1 MAKVKVTDLKIGDYL
16 SRPVYRNDFQTILYE
31 GTKIS
36 ENDITILKKEG
47 IEYVDVFSDAPR
59 KINEHEREIITKEIH
74 EDCTKKVKKLIST
87 HVCSNNANLKEL
99 SDTAENI
106 VDDIFKTEEIASRI
120 FDVKQK
126 AGDLYDHSV
135 TVSTLSILTAL
146 KLNLSH
152 DEVCDIGIG
161 GLLHDLGL
169 KYITIDYL
177 NKSYDDFNA
186 DDLFEYKKHTLYG
199 FSSVEEEKW
208 MATCSK
214 RIVLQH
220 HERLDGTG
228 YPFRQ
233 KVISLPVKIVA
244 VCDAFHD
251 RISGIGV
258 NEMKVD
264 EALRDIE
271 KYRDIYY
278 DGKVVDIFE
287 SFIAL
292 YPVGT
297 KVLTSKG
304 EEAIVIEQT
313 EYSTDK
319 PIIKLLKNQKGEEYT
334 RDKFINLS
342 EIRTVYIEK
351 SL

>member
-1 MAKVKVTDLKIGDYL
+1 MAKINITELNIGDYL
-16 SRPVYRNDFQTILYE
+16 SKPVFKDDFQTLLYE
-31 GTKIS
+31 GTKLSDS
-36 ENDITILKKEG
+36 EIELLKKEG
-47 IEYVDVFSDAPR
+47 VEYVHIFSEAPKLYNKR
-59 KINEHEREIITKEIH
+59 EKEIITSEIR
-74 EDCTKKVKKLIST
+74 EDCTKKVKSLLNT
-87 HVCSNNANLKEL
+87 HICNNNANLKEL
-99 SDTAENI
+99 SETAENI
-106 VDDIFKTEEIASRI
+106 VEDIFKTDEVASKI
-120 FDVKQK
+120 YDIKLK

-146 KLNLSH
+146 KFNLSH
-152 DEVCDIGIG
+152 EEVCDIGVG
-161 GLLHDLGL
+161 ALLHDLGI
-169 KYITIDYL
+169 KYLTINYQ
-177 NKSYDDFNA
+177 NRSYDDFTA

-208 MATCSK
+208 MATSSK

-220 HERLDGTG
+220 HENLEGTG

-233 KVISLPVKIVA
+233 KIMSLPVKIVT
-244 VCDAFHD
+244 VCDGFHD
-251 RISGIGV
+251 RISGIGTK
-258 NEMKVD
+258 MLKVD

-287 SFIAL
+287 SFIAM

-297 KVLTSKG
+297 KVLTNRG

-313 EYSTDK
+313 EYSTDR
-319 PIIKLLKNQKGEEYT
+319 PLIKLLTNARGEKYKRE
-334 RDKFINLS
+334 KIINLS
-342 EIRTVYIEK
+342 EIRNISIEK

>member
-1 MAKVKVTDLKIGDYL
+1 MAKIKVTDLKVGDYL
-16 SRPVYRNDFQTILYE
+16 SKPVYKNDFQTILYE
-31 GTKIS
+31 GTKIAES
-36 ENDITILKKEG
+36 DIIILKKEG
-47 IEYVDVFSDAPR
+47 IEYVDVFSDTPR
-59 KINEHEREIITKEIH
+59 RISVHEREIITKEIH

-87 HVCSNNANLKEL
+87 HICNNNANLKEL

-106 VDDIFKTEEIASRI
+106 VDDIFKTEEISSKI
-120 FDVKQK
+120 YDIKQK
-126 AGDLYDHSV
+126 AGDLYDHAV

-146 KLNLSH
+146 KLNLHH
-152 DEVCDIGIG
+152 DEVCDIGVG

-169 KYITIDYL
+169 KYLSIDY
-177 NKSYDDFNA
+177 NNRSYDDFTA

-233 KVISLPVKIVA
+233 KAISLPVKIVA
-244 VCDAFHD
+244 ICDGFHD
-251 RISGIGV
+251 RICGIGMQ
-258 NEMKVD
+258 EMKVD

-278 DGKVVDIFE
+278 DGKVVDVFE
-287 SFIAL
+287 GFIAM

-297 KVLTSKG
+297 KVLTNRG
-304 EEAIVIEQT
+304 EEAEVVEQS
-313 EYSTDK
+313 EYSTDR
-319 PIIKLLKNQKGEEYT
+319 PIIKLLKNSKGEEYT

-342 EIRTVYIEK
+342 ENRTIYIES

>member
-1 MAKVKVTDLKIGDYL
+1 MAKVKVSELNTGSFL
-16 SRPVYRNDFQTILYE
+16 SKAVVKDDFQILLYE

-36 ENDITILKKEG
+36 EDDIELLKRES
-47 IEYVDVFSDAPR
+47 IEYVFIFSDNVKR
-59 KINEHEREIITKEIH
+59 ISKREKEIIKEEIH
-74 EDCTKKVKKLIST
+74 NDCTEKVKSLLNSHI
-87 HVCSNNANLKEL
+87 CSNNGNLQEL
-99 SDTAENI
+99 SETAEDI
-106 VDDIFKTEEIASRI
+106 VDDIFKSDEVATRI
-120 FDVKQK
+120 FDIKQK
-126 AGDLYDHSV
+126 AADLYDHAV

-146 KLNLSH
+146 KLNLNH
-152 DEVCDIGIG
+152 EEVCDIGVG

-169 KYITIDYL
+169 KYVGVNYIDRD
-177 NKSYDDFNA
+177 YDDFSA

-233 KVISLPVKIVA
+233 KQISLPVRIVS
-244 VCDAFHD
+244 VCDGFHD
-251 RISGIGV
+251 RISGIGGKS
-258 NEMKVD
+258 MKVD
-264 EALRDIE
+264 EALTDIE

-287 SFIAL
+287 GFIAM

-297 KVLTSKG
+297 KVLTNRD
-304 EEAIVIEQT
+304 EEAIVVEQT
-313 EYSTDK
+313 EYFTDR
-319 PIIKLLKNQKGEEYT
+319 PIIKLLTNSKGEPYR
-334 RDKFINLS
+334 RDKYVNLS
-342 EIRTVYIEK
+342 ENTTVQIVK
-351 SL
+351 SI

>member
-1 MAKVKVTDLKIGDYL
+1 MAKVKVEELKIGDFL
-16 SRPVYRNDFQTILYE
+16 SHPVFRNNFQTLLYE
-31 GTKIS
+31 GTKLK
-36 ENDITILKKEG
+36 EEDINLLKQEG
-47 IEYVDVFSDAPR
+47 IEYVHIFADTVR
-59 KINEHEREIITKEIH
+59 KATKKEKEIIKKEIH
-74 EDCTKKVKKLIST
+74 QDCTEKVKSLLNSHI
-87 HVCSNNANLKEL
+87 CSNKGNLKEL

-106 VDDIFKTEEIASRI
+106 VDDIFKTDEVATRI
-120 FDVKQK
+120 FDIKK
-126 AGDLYDHSV
+126 KTADLYDHAV

-152 DEVCDIGIG
+152 EEVCDIGVG

-169 KYITIDYL
+169 KYVAINYL
-177 NKSYDDFNA
+177 DRGYDDFTA

-228 YPFRQ
+228 FPFRQ
-233 KVISLPVKIVA
+233 KSISLPVRIVS
-244 VCDAFHD
+244 VCDGFHD
-251 RISGIGV
+251 RISGIG
-258 NEMKVD
+258 EKSMKVD
-264 EALRDIE
+264 EALIDIE

-287 SFIAL
+287 GFIAM

-297 KVLTSKG
+297 LVLTNRG
-304 EEAIVIEQT
+304 EEAVVVEQT
-313 EYSTDK
+313 EYFTDR
-319 PIIKLLKNQKGEEYT
+319 PIIKLLKNSKGESFT
-334 RDKFINLS
+334 REKFVNLS
-342 EIRTVYIEK
+342 ENTTVRIEK